1 MKPLTAE
8 WIAKA
13 EGDFALMERE
23 GRVRKNPSYDGVC
36 FHAQQCAEKYLK
48 ARLCAAGG
56 DAGRT
61 HDLVTLMENVLPF
74 EPLWE
79 AFRQDLAYLSDCAVA
94 YRYPGE
100 TSSKEQAH
108 DAIARCRR
116 FRQAARQSL
125 QLPS

>member
-13 EGDFALMERE
+13 EGDFALME
-23 GRVRKNPSYDGVC
+23 
-36 FHAQQCAEKYLK
+36 
-48 ARLCAAGG
+48 
-56 DAGRT
+56 
-61 HDLVTLMENVLPF
+61 
-74 EPLWE
+74 
-79 AFRQDLAYLSDCAVA
+79 LSDFAVA

-100 TSSKEQAH
+100 TSSKEQAR

>member
-48 ARLCAAGG
+48 ALLCAAGG

-61 HDLVTLMENVLPF
+61 HDLVTLMEHVLPF

-79 AFRQDLAYLSDCAVA
+79 ALRQDLAFLSDFAVA
-94 YRYPGE
+94 YRYPGQ
-100 TSSKEQAH
+100 TSTKEQAR
-108 DAIARCRR
+108 DAFARCCC
-116 FRQAARQSL
+116 FGQVARHAPQT
-125 QLPS
+125 PS